1 MTDGELSERQI
12 AHLHKARMFAKWSNK
27 KKSTSFK
34 IMHLIKVSEDAKIR
48 ATSKIIDLL
57 VLKGYTIHDLKEFN
71 DDAPFMKELND
82 NNFYNIIDFIK
93 LEEQDFFK
101 TKQIA

>member
-1 MTDGELSERQI
+1 MTDGEISERQT
-12 AHLHKARMFAKWSNK
+12 AHLYKARMFAKWSNK

-57 VLKGYTIHDLKEFN
+57 ALKGYNIHDLKEFN

-82 NNFYNIIDFIK
+82 DNFYNIIDFLK
-93 LEEQDFFK
+93 LKEKDFFK
-101 TKQIA
+101 SQQIA